1 MTYPPGQSGG
11 QWQGQGGYQPPGQPY
26 PQAPY
31 PPQHQPQPAP
41 TIAVTAMVLC
51 TLASLCVV
59 WSVISL
65 IVGDPFV
72 VSHGFHLPPWATA
85 LNVVW
90 SVGDI
95 LLIVGTIFM
104 WCRNAAGRVLAAGGL
119 CLALAVVVSFEL
131 VAASMPGDLVVRPWT
146 WLIDVFAVLGLAFVL
161 LPGTGAYLRAGRRA
175 SYRWASAPPCPPVG
189 GPPAQ

>member
-1 MTYPPGQSGG
+1 
-11 QWQGQGGYQPPGQPY
+11 
-26 PQAPY
+26 
-31 PPQHQPQPAP
+31 
-41 TIAVTAMVLC
+41 MVLC
-51 TLASLCVV
+51 TLTSLCAV

-72 VSHGFHLPPWATA
+72 VSYGFHLPPWATA

-104 WCRNAAGRVLAAGGL
+104 WCRNAAGRVLAIGGL
-119 CLALAVVVSFEL
+119 CLALAAVVSFEL
-131 VAASMPGDLVVRPWT
+131 IAVSTPGDLVVRPWT

-161 LPGTGAYLRAGRRA
+161 LPGTGAYLKAGRRA
-175 SYRWASAPPCPPVG
+175 PYPWVSAPPYPPAG
-189 GPPAQ
+189 GPPTQ